1 MKNVLIIGGTGTLGK
16 ELCHQLNAEGNYK
29 TTVLTRNIEKNAQNT
44 EGGVQYIKGDLT
56 DVASLQLACKGMDI
70 VIAAAHSLLGKGKY
84 SSEKVDDKGHRDLI
98 DAAYAAGVQHFIY
111 TSVIGASLDS
121 PIDFWRTKATVED
134 YLKQSGLNY
143 TILRGSAFMEFHV
156 HEMIGKSILAKGK
169 ATIFGKGE
177 NPTNFVSVRD
187 VAQYAVLGLKNEG
200 LRNKTLEIGG
210 LDNLS
215 RNEIAELY
223 GELVDKTVKISHIPR
238 GVLRVFATILKP
250 FHAGI
255 SRVMAVSEYFDRSDM
270 SFDMRPVLD
279 KYPIHPLR
287 LRDFIEEKVA
297 EKD

>member
-1 MKNVLIIGGTGTLGK
+1 MKNILIVGGTGTLGK
-16 ELCHQLNAEGNYK
+16 EITKQLLIEGHK
-29 TTVLTRNIEKNAQNT
+29 IGVLTRNPKKNTSIT
-44 EGGVQYIKGDLT
+44 EGGIQLIKGDLT
-56 DVASLQLACKGMDI
+56 DTASLQAACKGMDV

-84 SSEKVDDKGHRDLI
+84 SSEKVDDKGHRELI
-98 DAAYAAGVQHFIY
+98 DAAKTAGIQHFIY
-111 TSVIGASLDS
+111 VSVIGASLDS
-121 PIDFWRTKATVED
+121 PIDFWRTKATIED

-156 HEMIGKSILAKGK
+156 HEMIGKSVLAKGK

-187 VAQYAVLGLKNEG
+187 VAQYAVLSLKNSA

-215 RNEIAELY
+215 RNEIAALY
-223 GELVDKTVKISHIPR
+223 GELSDKNVKISHVPR
-238 GVLRVFATILKP
+238 GVLRVFSTILKP

-255 SRVMAVSEYFDRSDM
+255 SRVMAVSEYFDRIDT
-270 SFDMRPVLD
+270 SFDMRPTLE

-297 EKD
+297 EMR